1 MDIAIY
7 LGQIIYVKTNSDD
20 ILTVK
25 IKSKY
30 NNQNQGYRVK
40 ILEKNGQNMNVDTII
55 YNKEIKRLCSL
66 PQEIQQGIALTI
78 SFIPTLKFEAIKNLP
93 SYVEF
98 GEILKKD

>member
-1 MDIAIY
+1 M
-7 LGQIIYVKTNSDD
+7 
-20 ILTVK
+20 TVK

-30 NNQNQGYRVK
+30 NNQNQRYRVK
-40 ILEKNGQNMNVDTII
+40 ILELYGQNMNSDTII
-55 YNKEIKRLCSL
+55 YNKVIKKLCIL
-66 PQEIQQGIALTI
+66 PQKIQQGIALTI